1 LVEKQIVPHS
11 AKAAYT
17 REFHMNGIP
26 IIKEINDG
34 HEQIGSHLRTDNPLF
49 HCFNISNENHFGL
62 GSYPAHR
69 ADFFIL
75 IICFG
80 NKGLS
85 FTLNETVFENA
96 ESFILCVAPG
106 QVMKFKKNNDW
117 NGCCMFFK
125 SEFIRYKSGLYILE
139 DFPFFNIR
147 ETNLFPIN
155 ELQFKSILPIYEQ
168 IIAEQANHSAFHT
181 DVIRSLSLAML
192 WQVRRVYENFQTKKT
207 DKPSAVITSQF
218 QYLVN
223 KHFIDK
229 ILVEEYANILNITSN
244 HLSQTIRETTGK
256 TAKSFIVQR
265 RLEEAKYLLKHTT
278 NDIAE
283 ISYHLNFLEPTHFN
297 KFFKK
302 EVSATPL
309 QYRQKG
315 A

>member
-1 LVEKQIVPHS
+1 V
-11 AKAAYT
+11 AYT
-17 REFHMNGIP
+17 KNSKMNGIP

-34 HEQIGSHLRTDNPLF
+34 HEQIGSNLRTDNPLF

-85 FTLNETVFENA
+85 FCLNDTVFENA

-125 SEFIRYKSGLYILE
+125 SEFIPYKSGLDILE

-147 ETNLFPIN
+147 ETNLFPVD
-155 ELQFKSILPIYEQ
+155 EPQFKNILPIYDQ
-168 IIAEQANHSAFHT
+168 IIVEQTNRSAFNA
-181 DVIRSLSLAML
+181 DVIRALSLAML
-192 WQVRRVYENFQTKKT
+192 WQVRRIYENFQTKKT
-207 DKPSAVITSQF
+207 DKQNAVITSQF

-223 KHFIDK
+223 KHFISK
-229 ILVEEYANILNITSN
+229 ILVEEYAGILNITPN
-244 HLSQTIRETTGK
+244 HLSQTIKGTTGK

-265 RLEEAKYLLKHTT
+265 RLEEAKYLLKHT
-278 NDIAE
+278 NYDIAE

-297 KFFKK
+297 RFFKK
-302 EVSATPL
+302 EVGITPL

-315 A
+315 S